1 MKSLALV
8 LLGIAIAVGAF
19 VIYERQNSEKPQPVA
34 APIVD
39 QQTAPEQMPQP
50 EVEEVEPME
59 IPEAPAPAVDFEAR
73 AAEPFTVLTDKQ
85 GREIQAKILSVIS
98 DQIKL
103 RRNDGL
109 ETSIPISMLSEADI
123 AFCEYMRENIPQVTE
138 IPTPSKT
145 TPQGSLEPKVLE
157 AQGGIDWD
165 AIFGETF

>member
-1 MKSLALV
+1 MKSLVLV

-19 VIYERQNSEKPQPVA
+19 VIYERQNSEEPQPVA

-39 QQTAPEQMPQP
+39 QQTAPEPLPQP
-50 EVEEVEPME
+50 EVEEVEPVNV
-59 IPEAPAPAVDFEAR
+59 PEPPAPAVDFAAR
-73 AAEPFTVLTDKQ
+73 AAEPFTILTDKQ
-85 GREIQAKILSVIS
+85 GREIQAKILSVIG

-123 AFCEYMRENIPQVTE
+123 EFCEYMRENIPQVAE
-138 IPTPSKT
+138 MPTPVTT
-145 TPQGSLEPKVLE
+145 TPQGSLDPKVLE

-165 AIFGETF
+165 AIFGE